1 MYTVQE
7 TLDHVNKL
15 DGWGY
20 LIDQWTEENR
30 EAVVW
35 AEEVDN
41 KSTTAPWRTAYM
53 VRYWEGGVWQNTR
66 SFYEEWGAR
75 EFAHDFVNG
84 LNKISEPND

>member
-7 TLDHVNKL
+7 TLDEINKL
-15 DGWGY
+15 DGWGHF
-20 LIDQWTEENR
+20 IDQWTVENR

-53 VRYWEGGVWQNTR
+53 VRYWEDGTWQDTC
-66 SFYEEWGAR
+66 SFYEEWNAR
-75 EFAHDFVNG
+75 EFARDFVTG
-84 LNKISEPND
+84 TNKISEPND